1 MAVRSDA
8 PPVRACR
15 IVREIT
21 ARLADDTRLA
31 GAIEASAG
39 QTAYPGVNTWR
50 AESVAYGTAGLAAV
64 FAAADRD
71 DPGRGLDVAAH
82 RMLAAAVDAL
92 PAATSLGL
100 FDGACG
106 VAFAAALA
114 GQDGRRYTGLLNALD
129 ARLARQAAGMA
140 RRMAGGPVPVVRYD
154 VISGAAGWAL
164 HLAGRPATPEIEEA
178 LGELERLLVRLA
190 GLDAHGTPR
199 LALPARMLT
208 AELAGLAPDGYV
220 DCGVAHGYPGV
231 LAALLALRARRVRAG
246 ETPGAEL
253 DDVLAAG
260 TGWLSAQLIGGEEPY
275 WPYRVLRGPDGAA
288 RTRAQRRPH
297 DGWCYGTPGV
307 ARVLW
312 SAGAVLDEPAHRRT
326 AVTALLAA
334 CDRAR
339 RGAEPGAPPSPT
351 LCHGRAGLYAI
362 TASLAPAAPELA
374 TAADGLLDDLLAA
387 YDADAPLGY
396 RDVENAGTVTD
407 NPGLLSG
414 APGVALALLGAGG
427 RWTDAFALTGTPD
440 GPR

>member
-1 MAVRSDA
+1 MRLLIA
-8 PPVRACR
+8 
-15 IVREIT
+15 REIID
-21 ARLADDTRLA
+21 RLADDVRLA
-31 GAIEASAG
+31 GAIEGSARA
-39 QTAYPGVNTWR
+39 TAYPDVNVWR
-50 AESVAYGTAGLAAV
+50 AESVAYGAAGVAV
-64 FAAADRD
+64 MFAAADQA
-71 DPGRGLDVAAH
+71 DPRRGLDVAAH

-92 PAATSLGL
+92 PGATSLGL

-114 GQDGRRYTGLLNALD
+114 GRDGRRYTGLLSGLD
-129 ARLARQAAGMA
+129 ARIARQAAGMA
-140 RRMAGGPVPVVRYD
+140 RRMTDGPVPVVRYD

-164 HLAGRPATPEIEEA
+164 YLAGRPATPEIGEA
-178 LGELERLLVRLA
+178 LDELERLLVRLA
-190 GLDAHGTPR
+190 GLDADGTPR
-199 LALPARMLT
+199 LAQPARMLT

-246 ETPGAEL
+246 EAPDAGL
-253 DDVLAAG
+253 DDTLAAG
-260 TGWLSAQLIGGEEPY
+260 AAWLAAQLIDGEEPY
-275 WPYRVLRGPDGAA
+275 WPYRVLLGPDGAA
-288 RTRAQRRPH
+288 RTRAHLRPH

-312 SAGAVLDEPAHRRT
+312 SAGAVLGEPAHRRT

-339 RGAEPGAPPSPT
+339 RGVTPGAPPSPT

-374 TAADGLLDDLLAA
+374 PAADRLLDDVLTA

-407 NPGLLSG
+407 NPSLLSG
-414 APGVALALLGAGG
+414 APGVALALLEPGG
-427 RWTDAFALTGTPD
+427 PWSGAFALTGIDTSMILEK
-440 GPR
+440 PR